1 MMNLKKRSIGE
12 IDKCPCCGREVE
24 SIFHSLIR
32 CEVAKRVGE
41 CWDIHFDENGQELYD
56 VSDVAL
62 QILDKRTV
70 RDLEMFFG
78 VAWSI

>member
-1 MMNLKKRSIGE
+1 MER
-12 IDKCPCCGREVE
+12 
-24 SIFHSLIR
+24 LICVLATEER
-32 CEVAKRVGE
+32 WSQFFTLSFAVVAKRVGE

-70 RDLEMFFG
+70 RDLEMCFG